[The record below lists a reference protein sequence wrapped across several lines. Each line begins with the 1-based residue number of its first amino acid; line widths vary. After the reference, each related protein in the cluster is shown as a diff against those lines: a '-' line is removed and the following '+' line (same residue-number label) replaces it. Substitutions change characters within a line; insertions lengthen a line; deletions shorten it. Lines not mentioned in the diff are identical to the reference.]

1 MSSEVSWILIH
12 SEPFQNQ
19 ANFSVTDAGLSSLKQ
34 MAQLKSSEIPS
45 LQLLIPYFDLSTN
58 QEYLIGRIRE
68 LSRGGCINGFNW
80 NSGCSHRNKSWSE
93 ELPTDS
99 SIIMHIFCCY
109 MDSRLPAAPNCP
121 EGRSFTSQYFKQ
133 FKGSRPVSESSGT
146 SPSKVTSSGHCITE
160 MKVNPPQYSVT
171 YKDVDVCEIPGGRNN
186 IFYALIVFLHCIR
199 SKNHSLLG

>member
-1 MSSEVSWILIH
+1 
-12 SEPFQNQ
+12 
-19 ANFSVTDAGLSSLKQ
+19 

-80 NSGCSHRNKSWSE
+80 NSGCSQRNKSWSE

-109 MDSRLPAAPNCP
+109 MNSRLPPAPNCP
-121 EGRSFTSQYFKQ
+121 EGRSFTSQYFKPL
-133 FKGSRPVSESSGT
+133 KGSRPVSDSCGT
-146 SPSKVTSSGHCITE
+146 SPSKGTSSGYCIIET
-160 MKVNPPQYSVT
+160 KVNPPQYSVT

-186 IFYALIVFLHCIR
+186 IFYALILFLHCIR